1 MDAVPLMP
9 DVADLP
15 DVVRGLRDERWRRF
29 VWAYVFGGADG
40 QSAARAAGYAD
51 SGGIACKVRAHE
63 LLQRDQ
69 IQDAIK
75 ALTGKY
81 LFSLAPKAVLRLGE
95 ILDNP
100 KHSKHAKAIEMVL
113 DRTGHG
119 TQTDVNVT
127 VGGEVTVN
135 HTDTALE
142 NLRSM
147 LELGVPREKL
157 VDIFGFSGLSRYEK
171 MLAESAPRQVEGTVN
186 R

>member
-1 MDAVPLMP
+1 MW
-9 DVADLP
+9 
-15 DVVRGLRDERWRRF
+15 G
-29 VWAYVFGGADG
+29 YVFGGGEGAA
-40 QSAARAAGYAD
+40 AARIAGYSDA
-51 SGGIACKVRAHE
+51 GEACKVRAHS
-63 LLQRDQ
+63 LLQRDE

-100 KHSKHAKAIEMVL
+100 KHSKHTKAIEMVL

-119 TQTDVNVT
+119 AATDVNVN
-127 VGGEVTVN
+127 VQGEVTVN
-135 HTDTALE
+135 HTDAALE

-157 VDIFGFSGLSRYEK
+157 EGIFGFSGLSRYEK
-171 MLAESAPRQVEGTVN
+171 MLAERGPKVIEHRSASPERAVDD
-186 R
+186 